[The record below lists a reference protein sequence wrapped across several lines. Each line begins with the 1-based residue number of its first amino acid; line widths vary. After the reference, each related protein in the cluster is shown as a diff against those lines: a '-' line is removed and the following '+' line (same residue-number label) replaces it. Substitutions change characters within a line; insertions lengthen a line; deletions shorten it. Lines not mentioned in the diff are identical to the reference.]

1 MLSITNNEATK
12 FIFNL
17 FVKILISSN
26 DFRSLE
32 QIPEEVRARNFDFQ
46 RKFQVVWGHLQVI
59 LFPEVLGKSW
69 RSALEMKS

>member
-1 MLSITNNEATK
+1 MLSITDNEATK

-32 QIPEEVRARNFDFQ
+32 QMPEEVRARYFE
-46 RKFQVVWGHLQVI
+46 FQVVWGHSQVI
-59 LFPEVLGKSW
+59 LFP
-69 RSALEMKS
+69 